1 MKASPSNFVQP
12 FKLPFATR
20 TAMRLAAVRSSYDLV
35 NANAVGPNMSPEQ
48 SRVTAVTLRNELSA
62 AMTATMGRLQG
73 GTRAAPHFR
82 GVPCGVIA
90 YQSRTGEHPRSRCQ
104 S

>member
-48 SRVTAVTLRNELSA
+48 SRVTAVTLPQRTFRSDDSDDGEIARWYEGCPAFSRGTMRSDRLSK
-62 AMTATMGRLQG
+62 
-73 GTRAAPHFR
+73 
-82 GVPCGVIA
+82 
-90 YQSRTGEHPRSRCQ
+90 
-104 S
+104 